1 VARDLQSPGM
11 NQIYLLF
18 QSYIYVF
25 SHIQIWIAIVY
36 CLLAR

>member
-1 VARDLQSPGM
+1 M

-25 SHIQIWIAIVY
+25 SHIQIRIAI
-36 CLLAR
+36 LQHEAIEIFAIKQI